1 MKINVGKLDSTIA
14 KLQELRRLA
23 TDPAL
28 APFVKV
34 TGHRAN
40 SNAASAPAGAGTAKN
55 GRGQLKAAVLAA
67 CAQLRQFT
75 AKEVFAVLK
84 KDGYEFTGP
93 NGEKSVANAL
103 RALVAKHEIR
113 VVEEGS
119 GRRPTKYAA

>member
-1 MKINVGKLDSTIA
+1 MKINIGKLDSTIA

-40 SNAASAPAGAGTAKN
+40 SNAAGAAVAAGTAKN
-55 GRGQLKAAVLAA
+55 GRGQLKAAVLEA
-67 CAQLRQFT
+67 CIQLREFT
-75 AKEVFAVLK
+75 AKEVFSVLQTNRY
-84 KDGYEFTGP
+84 GFAGS

-103 RALVAKHEIR
+103 RALVAKLKIR
-113 VVEEGS
+113 VVEGGS
-119 GRRPTKYAA
+119 GRRPTKYAV